1 MGGEGN
7 VDEDSARDKVP
18 VIEGHTVHYKNL
30 HYHYHHAN
38 KGGETSSYIAPD
50 CKIGEEGQEREGEV
64 AGDDTNSEAGVE
76 PNSIETSGTVVT
88 ALQHHPKMRSLP
100 FFAS

>member
-18 VIEGHTVHYKNL
+18 VIEGHTLQELTLSLSSCKQ
-30 HYHYHHAN
+30 
-38 KGGETSSYIAPD
+38 GGETSSYIAPD
-50 CKIGEEGQEREGEV
+50 CKIGEERKGEV

-76 PNSIETSGTVVT
+76 PNSFETSGTVV
-88 ALQHHPKMRSLP
+88 AAAVSPSASSKDLP

>member
-18 VIEGHTVHYKNL
+18 VIEGHTLQELTLSLSSCKQ
-30 HYHYHHAN
+30 
-38 KGGETSSYIAPD
+38 GGETSSYIAPD
-50 CKIGEEGQEREGEV
+50 YKIGEEGQEREGEV
-64 AGDDTNSEAGVE
+64 AGDDTYSEAGVE
-76 PNSIETSGTVVT
+76 PNSIETSGTVV
-88 ALQHHPKMRSLP
+88 AAAVSPSASSKDLP